1 MRKNEREKRKRGNGE
16 ELCGIRDMGSLGAR
30 NNEVWRK
37 LRWVRIGGKRR
48 RDERRGKGKEKG
60 VEKGNIDGKGKE
72 AEKGNVNRKGR
83 TRR

>member
-1 MRKNEREKRKRGNGE
+1 MKRRREREETEKK
-16 ELCGIRDMGSLGAR
+16 CGIRDMGSLGAR

-37 LRWVRIGGKRR
+37 LRWVRIGGNKR
-48 RDERRGKGKEKG
+48 RDERCGKGKGKEA
-60 VEKGNIDGKGKE
+60 EKGNVDGKGKE